1 MREQFGEKVN
11 RVEVSPHRH
20 FMYWD
25 AKKVKRYRSRNLS
38 WTAPTTI
45 DSWTFD
51 EWAAHQG
58 LLPVSNMHINA
69 TADSWVYLFANSRI
83 HPWLLEEMT
92 FFDPDHPSNASEFFL
107 VEPELSKGVQC
118 RIAQRGT
125 ISQAHFDENHNMVAV
140 VRGLKRYVLLHPS
153 QCSKNIAS
161 PLGNIPNPLQDL
173 FAMP

>member
-1 MREQFGEKVN
+1 
-11 RVEVSPHRH
+11 
-20 FMYWD
+20 
-25 AKKVKRYRSRNLS
+25 
-38 WTAPTTI
+38 
-45 DSWTFD
+45 
-51 EWAAHQG
+51 
-58 LLPVSNMHINA
+58 MHVDA

-153 QCSKNIAS
+153 QC
-161 PLGNIPNPLQDL
+161 GNLYLRARSHPSGRHSMVNWTAVDDHRFPL
-173 FAMP
+173 FADASGVEVVLRREHDGLDS